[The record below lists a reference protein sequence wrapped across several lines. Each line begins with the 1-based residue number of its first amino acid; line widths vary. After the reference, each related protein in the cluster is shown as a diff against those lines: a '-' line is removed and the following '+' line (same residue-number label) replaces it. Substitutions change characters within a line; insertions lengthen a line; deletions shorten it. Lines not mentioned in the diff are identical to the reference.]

1 MCAHQGVRNVSFSE
15 NFAYGLNDCKE
26 TLGIQSEICLTI
38 GILCRSNQIYII
50 KKIHRVWKILKYS
63 KFILRA
69 SECNNR
75 SNK

>member
-26 TLGIQSEICLTI
+26 ILGIQSEICLTI

-50 KKIHRVWKILKYS
+50 KKIHRI
-63 KFILRA
+63 
-69 SECNNR
+69 
-75 SNK
+75 